1 MGFLGMIALGIMSS
15 CSKDD
20 EPSYYE
26 GEYGEGG
33 YGDPSTPV
41 ARLPRHDDGEVHSL
55 LRTRRKTELI
65 GWTCILMG

>member
-1 MGFLGMIALGIMSS
+1 MKKVIVMGFLGMIALGIMSS

-33 YGDPSTPV
+33 YG
-41 ARLPRHDDGEVHSL
+41 RL
-55 LRTRRKTELI
+55 
-65 GWTCILMG
+65 W

>member
-1 MGFLGMIALGIMSS
+1 MKKVIVMGFLGMIALGSMSS

-33 YGDPSTPV
+33 YGDPSTPGSASLAMDSLV
-41 ARLPRHDDGEVHSL
+41 YFHDSYWLEK
-55 LRTRRKTELI
+55 R
-65 GWTCILMG
+65 